1 MDNSQ
6 YCKKYDIGIN
16 NFRFANIFQLNNAS
30 IDNIQSA
37 VKTVKSR
44 TPLDMSCEYP
54 GNRMLK
60 GDVMLSQVKAVEQ
73 KLQIES
79 SEHINYTLKTEELK
93 TAGELF
99 LYLNNCP
106 KQFSIWLTS
115 WRLFYEDLFLTQP
128 ADQIILTLNRMMKTK
143 IPQDKDVKVRA
154 EKLLKKSTSLLSLK
168 YDRIKSLIPAKISR
182 NGSAVNDLMV
192 PKGTHFPF
200 NSRFREFH
208 HQPSC
213 SYLNPREDNI
223 FFCLHTIL

>member
-115 WRLFYEDLFLTQP
+115 WRFYEDLFLTQP

-143 IPQDKDVKVRA
+143 IPQDKDATVRA
-154 EKLLKKSTSLLSLK
+154 EKLMKRISSLMSLSFE
-168 YDRIKSLIPAKISR
+168 KIQTLLPGKTSR
-182 NGSAVNDLMV
+182 NESFTIEDPMIQSF
-192 PKGTHFPF
+192 GTYSSDNFRSISFPSLF
-200 NSRFREFH
+200 
-208 HQPSC
+208 Q
-213 SYLNPREDNI
+213 I
-223 FFCLHTIL
+223 FIAPLLTIQFIS